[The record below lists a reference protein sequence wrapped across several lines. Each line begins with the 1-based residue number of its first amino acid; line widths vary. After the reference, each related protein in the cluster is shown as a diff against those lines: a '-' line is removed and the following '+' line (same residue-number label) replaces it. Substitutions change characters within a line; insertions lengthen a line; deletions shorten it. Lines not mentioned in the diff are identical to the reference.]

1 MYALMIFMFCFFLGS
16 LAMFIYSS
24 QKRENLGR
32 ALSDEH
38 AQLRVLL
45 RAMESRLDNME
56 KLLAIQTMP
65 KDAANSA
72 GTADHGSFVAVE
84 HSQNQEPAGHDP
96 LLHLS
101 FEDPARKDKH
111 MDGGLDLFI
120 EEIDTVDTRK
130 GDGM

>member
-1 MYALMIFMFCFFLGS
+1 MYALMIFMFCFFIGS

-24 QKRENLGR
+24 QKRENLSR

-65 KDAANSA
+65 KDAASSA
-72 GTADHGSFVAVE
+72 GMAEHNSFMAVE
-84 HSQNQEPAGHDP
+84 HTQNKEPAGHDP

-111 MDGGLDLFI
+111 TDGSLDLFL
-120 EEIDTVDTRK
+120 DAVDTRK
-130 GDGM
+130 GGL